1 MTRAGKSSREGWQE
15 DTRSAHRP
23 LTPDLNGNVVER
35 DAFAVDIGDQ
45 AYLQR
50 LSTVTDL
57 AGDPERGEE
66 F

>member
-1 MTRAGKSSREGWQE
+1 MTRAGKLGQEKRLE
-15 DTRSAHRP
+15 DTRSANRP
-23 LTPDLNGNVVER
+23 LSPDLNGNVVER

-50 LSTVTDL
+50 LSIVTDL
-57 AGDPERGEE
+57 AGEPERGEE